1 VTVTR
6 RRLEEMADQAR
17 RDLDE
22 LDLQVEAGEIDEE
35 TASELRA
42 GYLAE
47 LQTATDELSGMPFE
61 SEPGGDDGRT
71 SANRTLIGAGILIGA
86 VALIIGFAASMA
98 QDRTS
103 GPVEGVVS
111 SGEVDLDSISNEQ
124 MEAVVE
130 SYRGDPAVAA
140 QLPYMEF
147 RLAERYF
154 EDQDY
159 LKAFEHYQTILTN
172 DPPADLYVQSMTRVG
187 WLVWALNGETDLA
200 LQTLDRAIEA
210 GPGDPL
216 PMYVKGQIL
225 WCGQGETAQAVELFR
240 QVLATD
246 GLDPAVVAQVEDDLA
261 IAEAG
266 GACAP

>member
-1 VTVTR
+1 
-6 RRLEEMADQAR
+6 LADQAR

-35 TASELRA
+35 TAATLRH

-47 LQTATDELSGMPFE
+47 LESATDALTDMPLE
-61 SEPGGDDGRT
+61 DDTPADDERPST
-71 SANRTLIGAGILIGA
+71 NRTLIGATILVAA

-98 QDRTS
+98 QDRDT
-103 GPVEGVVS
+103 GPVEGVAS
-111 SGEVDLDSISNEQ
+111 NGEVDLDSISNEQ

-130 SYRGDPAVAA
+130 SYRNDPAVAA

-172 DPPADLYVQSMTRVG
+172 DPPQDLYVQSMTRVG
-187 WLVWALNGETDLA
+187 WLVWALNNETDLA
-200 LQTLDRAIEA
+200 IQTLDRAIEA

-216 PMYVKGQIL
+216 PLYVKGQIL
-225 WCGQGETAQAVELFR
+225 WCGLGETEPALELFG

-246 GLDPAVVAQVEDDLA
+246 GLDPAVVAQVEADIA

-266 GACAP
+266 GACTQ